1 MSQDKK
7 ELADAQ
13 YERWNAEEYE
23 AWINGF
29 DPDVQYFSSVTASL
43 DGRGEFHGHEGMRRF
58 LESYREA
65 WEWFQ
70 LEPIE
75 YIDAG
80 AQLVAVLRT
89 SGKGRGSGAVVM
101 GEVAQVWT
109 FQGGTATRCLSFPT
123 RREALEAAGL
133 SE

>member
-1 MSQDKK
+1 MSQEKK
-7 ELADAQ
+7 ELAGAQ
-13 YERWNAEEYE
+13 YERWNAEDYE

-58 LESYREA
+58 LEGYREA

-70 LEPIE
+70 LEPVE

-89 SGKGRGSGAVVM
+89 SGQGRESGAVVK
-101 GEVAQVWT
+101 GEVAHVWM
-109 FQGGTATRCLSFPT
+109 FREGIATRCLSFPT